1 MKVYVYTREVDKDS
15 YPDGLARS
23 VHMACGTKSSTDSG
37 EERQALNRN
46 YGILMHENIYFENQS
61 INSKLIYQTAFIWSR
76 INQKIDKVLLPYNLN
91 TAKFN
96 ILMVI
101 KHSNNG
107 DGLKQNEISE
117 QLLTTKSNIAKML
130 DKLEAEGLITRNSVE
145 NDKRVKIIKVTKTC
159 SEILDKI
166 WKEYSICIDEISPQI
181 SEKAKKD
188 LLNTLSEWLF
198 ILNKS

>member
-1 MKVYVYTREVDKDS
+1 
-15 YPDGLARS
+15 
-23 VHMACGTKSSTDSG
+23 
-37 EERQALNRN
+37 
-46 YGILMHENIYFENQS
+46 MHENIYFENQS